1 MGLLDNLRRNM
12 PGGPRNIAKHLLK
25 YYLADIT
32 RFPYLNSKEI
42 FKKMLQDR
50 YAVIKKMSADDIMK
64 IVSKTD
70 TLVELTLE
78 VIAYEHPAAMN
89 SHYQKETCDDIFDFF
104 KENVPQEF
112 ERFINKVNA
121 TENQD
126 NYEFGIRKSA
136 PIPIRPPISKEE
148 AFVEWML
155 RYDEDT
161 LLFRQMISDE
171 NLDHVVTSTTKLI
184 IREVNDNP
192 SGEML
197 MDRLGTIREFCQT
210 SLKPIIERRGI
221 EFCPEEIQIV
231 FLACLTKMSI
241 LPYFVKYKYNVPVPE
256 GFLPL
261 KEL

>member
-1 MGLLDNLRRNM
+1 
-12 PGGPRNIAKHLLK
+12 LK

-32 RFPYLNSKEI
+32 KFPLLNSKEI

-50 YAVIKKMSADDIMK
+50 YAVIKKMNADDINK
-64 IVSKTD
+64 VVSKTD
-70 TLVELTLE
+70 TLVELTLA
-78 VIAYEHPAAMN
+78 VIVHENPAAMS
-89 SHYQKETCDDIFDFF
+89 SHYQKETFDDIFSFF
-104 KENVPQEF
+104 KENAPGEF
-112 ERFINKVNA
+112 EKFNNKANA
-121 TENQD
+121 AENQN
-126 NYEFGIRKSA
+126 NYDFGIQKSD

-161 LLFRQMISDE
+161 ELFRQMISDG
-171 NLDHVVTSTTKLI
+171 NLDHVVMSTTKEI
-184 IREVNDNP
+184 IREVNENP

-197 MDRLGTIREFCQT
+197 MDKLGTIGEYYQE
-210 SLKPIIERRGI
+210 SLKPIIEKRRGI

-231 FLACLTKMSI
+231 FLAFITKMLL
-241 LPYFVKYKYNVPVPE
+241 LPYFVKYKYNEPVPE